1 MKGSG
6 RSLIGGLD
14 VVENPVKKRGPWV
27 DANLR
32 VVTPFRKVT
41 DLHSPRPSVADRR
54 IDDGKAKDRTAP
66 RN

>member
-32 VVTPFRKVT
+32 VVTPFF
-41 DLHSPRPSVADRR
+41 
-54 IDDGKAKDRTAP
+54 DDPG
-66 RN
+66 